1 MKVQSNTPQS
11 PKKPN
16 EPQDNSKLLA
26 IVLSVLALAS
36 VGGFLFY
43 NLHQKNDT
51 QPKTEQKVKKSSV
64 KPKHSSKAESSKK
77 IEKQES
83 SEQSSSSSESKPEES
98 KADPVPNIN
107 ALFTAYYQYK
117 VPDISPKQQADE
129 MVKYASE
136 DVVNK
141 LIPGGLSD
149 EAKTQYSFN
158 IEYKL
163 TSPIVIQKVEN
174 SDDKYNVSCDYEV
187 TVEDNKSEHSDSY
200 VVTTDG
206 DKIVNVSQQ
215 SAITK

>member
-1 MKVQSNTPQS
+1 MKIQ

-16 EPQDNSKLLA
+16 DPKDNSKLLV
-26 IVLSVLALAS
+26 IVVSVLALAS
-36 VGGFLFY
+36 VGGFLIY
-43 NLHQKNDT
+43 NSHQKNDN
-51 QPKTEQKVKKSSV
+51 QPKTEQKAKKSSV
-64 KPKHSSKAESSKK
+64 KPKQARKEESKK
-77 IEKQES
+77 IVEKQES
-83 SEQSSSSSESKPEES
+83 SEQSSSSSESKPEEP

-107 ALFTAYYQYK
+107 SLFTAYYQYK
-117 VPDISPKQQADE
+117 VPDVSPKQQADE

-141 LIPGGLSD
+141 LIPGGLND

-158 IEYKL
+158 VEYKL

-174 SDDKYNVSCDYEV
+174 SDNKYNVSCDYEV

-200 VVTTDG
+200 IVTTDG
-206 DKIVNVSQQ
+206 DKVVDVSQQ